1 MIYLIDG
8 SFDSVLTALYNAYL
22 TKIFPNAVSDG
33 NIQLELGE
41 NIIEVQTDKSKA
53 ERVFNKLNKVL
64 PHEEIEKLYLLIK
77 SDDESKYTVLF
88 NYLKKTID
96 ARDCIATKFTDV
108 DVFNFDRLVSKV
120 LLEAHRFKGFIRFSK
135 TDNGIY
141 YAKYFPDNDIN
152 SLILPHF
159 IARYKNMPFIIHDLN
174 HDVVS
179 AYFNGKTKTVRKK
192 INPLYIKDEFQTL
205 FKTYYDTVYI
215 KERKN
220 ERLMRNFMP
229 KRYHVHLPEK
239 DELNEV

>member
-8 SFDSVLTALYNAYL
+8 SLDGILTSIYNSYL
-22 TKIFPNAVSDG
+22 TKNFPTALTDG

-41 NIIEVQTDKSKA
+41 TIVEIQTDKSKA
-53 ERVFNKLNKVL
+53 ERVFNKLNDIL
-64 PHEEIEKLYLLIK
+64 PSDEVNKLYIAIK
-77 SDDESKYTVLF
+77 SDDKCKYTVIF
-88 NYLKKTID
+88 NYIKKTVD
-96 ARDCIATKFTDV
+96 ACNCISTKFTDV

-135 TDNGIY
+135 TENGIY

-174 HDVVS
+174 HDVIS
-179 AYFNGKTKTVRKK
+179 AYFNGKTKTVIKK
-192 INPLYIKDEFQTL
+192 VNPLNIKDEFQTL

-229 KRYHVHLPEK
+229 KRYHAHLPEK
-239 DELNEV
+239 DELNRL